1 MQGACRVSHLL
12 ATDHEGDVL
21 TMIKLLRS
29 SLAAAIAAIPLL
41 LAPYPAAAAATEI
54 IRVTEYFDE
63 VTGADT
69 CLGESLHLQGEVTF
83 FLRSTVT
90 ADGNLLTGG
99 HTIAD
104 MTVVGLTTGTEYT
117 LVDSRQ
123 ITTNILAANGEGA
136 SGTGAWTYSLVSRG
150 PGPNLIV
157 TNQYKV
163 TVTPDG
169 SVSVDFLNIDVR
181 CVG

>member
-1 MQGACRVSHLL
+1 MTR
-12 ATDHEGDVL
+12 
-21 TMIKLLRS
+21 LLRPA
-29 SLAAAIAAIPLL
+29 LVAAVIAAIPLL
-41 LAPYPAAAAATEI
+41 LGPAAAAEPATTEI
-54 IRVTEYFDE
+54 IRVTEYFDV
-63 VTGADT
+63 VTGDP
-69 CLGESLHLQGEVTF
+69 CLGESIHLQGEVTF

-90 ADGNLLTGG
+90 SGGNLLTGG

-150 PGPNLIV
+150 SGPNLIV
-157 TNQYKV
+157 TNQYKL

-169 SVSVDFLNIDVR
+169 SVAVNFLNIDVR

>member
-1 MQGACRVSHLL
+1 MTR
-12 ATDHEGDVL
+12 
-21 TMIKLLRS
+21 LLRPA
-29 SLAAAIAAIPLL
+29 LVAAVIAAIPLL
-41 LAPYPAAAAATEI
+41 LAPATAAAPATTEI
-54 IRVTEYFDE
+54 IRVTEFFDE
-63 VTGADT
+63 VTGVDP

-83 FLRSTVT
+83 SLRSTVT
-90 ADGNLLTGG
+90 SGGNLLTGG

-123 ITTNILAANGEGA
+123 ITTNIFAATGQGA

-150 PGPNLIV
+150 SGPNLIV

-169 SVSVDFLNIDVR
+169 SVAVDFLNIDVR

>member
-1 MQGACRVSHLL
+1 M
-12 ATDHEGDVL
+12 T
-21 TMIKLLRS
+21 KLLRPA
-29 SLAAAIAAIPLL
+29 LVAAVIAAIPLL
-41 LAPYPAAAAATEI
+41 LAPAAAGAPATTEI
-54 IRVTEYFDE
+54 IRVTEYFDT
-63 VTGADT
+63 VAGADP
-69 CLGESLHLQGEVTF
+69 CLGESIHLQGEVTF

-90 ADGNLLTGG
+90 AGGNLLTGG
-99 HTIAD
+99 HTTAD
-104 MTVVGLTTGTEYT
+104 MTAVGLTTGTEYT

-157 TNQYKV
+157 TNQEKI

-169 SVSVDFLNIDVR
+169 SVSVQFLNIDVR

>member
-1 MQGACRVSHLL
+1 MTR
-12 ATDHEGDVL
+12 
-21 TMIKLLRS
+21 LLRS
-29 SLAAAIAAIPLL
+29 ALVAAVIAATPLL
-41 LAPYPAAAAATEI
+41 LAPAAAAEPATTEI
-54 IRVTEYFDE
+54 IRVTEYFDV
-63 VTGADT
+63 VTGDT
-69 CLGESLHLQGEVTF
+69 CLGESIHLQGEVTF

-90 ADGNLLTGG
+90 SGGNLLTGG

-136 SGTGAWTYSLVSRG
+136 SGTGAWTYALVGRG
-150 PGPNLIV
+150 AGSNLIV

-169 SVSVDFLNIDVR
+169 SVAVDFLNIDVR